1 MNPVVGN
8 CVFPAMDP
16 QSKTSLILFRND
28 LRIHD
33 NEALLEASKSERMIP
48 VYVFDPRKFSA
59 TEYGF
64 PRVGPHRIRF
74 QMEAVQNLRKNLR
87 LRNSD
92 LVIRT
97 GRPEAIVPELAR
109 KFGVSNVF
117 LHAAATSEERVDE
130 DMLETAL
137 ANPIP
142 DTSSSPSAD
151 LYHQSLHPDQ
161 PQSQTADRIK
171 LIKFWGGN
179 LYHPE
184 DLPMDPYQVPDVFTD
199 FRKRVEKKSR
209 VREAIATPDTL
220 PPCPVDDPGE
230 LPDVETLR
238 ALPDHF
244 LWDES
249 HSDQSHKSVLDFTGG
264 EEAALQRVRDYI
276 WDGDHLKRY
285 KETRNG
291 LLGADYS
298 SKFSP
303 WLATGALSPRL
314 ILEEV
319 RRYERERV
327 KNSSTYWMIF
337 ELIWRDYF
345 KYVFIK
351 HGNALFRAEGIRKTP
366 HPVEWQRNEH
376 LISAWQRGETGIPF
390 VDANMREL
398 LLTGFMS
405 NRGRQNAA
413 SFFSWNMR
421 QEWRIGAAWFET
433 LLLDYDPCSN
443 WGNWAYNSGV
453 GNDPRQRHFN
463 IVGQAERYDAKG
475 DYVRYWVPE
484 LSNIPSSHI
493 HQPHLLSAAKQRKYE
508 IGIGEDYPAPVIDL
522 EASYE
527 KLRS

>member
-1 MNPVVGN
+1 MNPIVGN
-8 CVFPAMDP
+8 YVCLAMKTQP
-16 QSKTSLILFRND
+16 KTSLVLFRND

-33 NEALLEASKSERMIP
+33 NEALLEASKADRMIP

-74 QMEAVQNLRKNLR
+74 LLETVRNLRKNLR
-87 LRNSD
+87 ARNSD

-97 GRPEAIVPELAR
+97 GHPEAIVPELAR
-109 KFGVSNVF
+109 EYGVTEVF
-117 LHAAATSEERVDE
+117 LHAEATSEERVDE
-130 DMLETAL
+130 DALETAL
-137 ANPIP
+137 VSLSPP
-142 DTSSSPSAD
+142 DSGASAGIR
-151 LYHQSLHPDQ
+151 L
-161 PQSQTADRIK
+161 K
-171 LIKFWGGN
+171 KFWGST
-179 LYHPE
+179 LYHPD
-184 DLPMDPYQVPDVFTD
+184 DLPLDPDQVPDVFTD
-199 FRKRVEKKSR
+199 FRKKVEKGSR
-209 VREAIATPDTL
+209 VRETIAMPNTL

-230 LPDVETLR
+230 LPALETLR

-244 LWDES
+244 LWDERQ
-249 HSDQSHKSVLDFTGG
+249 HDLSHKPVLRFKGG
-264 EEAALQRVRDYI
+264 EDAALERVRGYI

-314 ILEEV
+314 IHEQV
-319 RRYERERV
+319 RRYEKERV

-345 KYVFIK
+345 KFVFIK
-351 HGNALFRAEGIRKTP
+351 HGNALFKMDGIRTSP
-366 HPVEWQRNEH
+366 HPVDWRYDQH
-376 LISAWQRGETGIPF
+376 LAGAWQRGETGIPF
-390 VDANMREL
+390 ADANMREL

-413 SFFSWNMR
+413 SFFSWNLR

-463 IVGQAERYDAKG
+463 ILGQADRYDQNG
-475 DYVRYWVPE
+475 DYIRHW
-484 LSNIPSSHI
+484 IPALHNAPASHI
-493 HQPHLLSAAKQRKYE
+493 HQPHSLSAEDQRRCAVQ
-508 IGIGEDYPAPVIDL
+508 IGKDYPRPIIDL

-527 KLRS
+527 RLKS

>member
-1 MNPVVGN
+1 MIRKTFINVACRNVDVHNTACSIMNPVGGN
-8 CVFPAMDP
+8 CVCLAMKP
-16 QSKTSLILFRND
+16 QPKTSLVLFRND

-33 NEALLEASKSERMIP
+33 NEALLEASKADRMIP

-74 QMEAVQNLRKNLR
+74 LMESVQNLRKNLR

-92 LVIRT
+92 LIIRT

-109 KFGVSNVF
+109 EFGVTEVF
-117 LHAAATSEERVDE
+117 LHTEATSEERVDE
-130 DMLETAL
+130 DVLEAAL
-137 ANPIP
+137 AALGSPVNHHQSVHQNTP
-142 DTSSSPSAD
+142 SSPNPPESEASAGIR
-151 LYHQSLHPDQ
+151 L
-161 PQSQTADRIK
+161 R
-171 LIKFWGGN
+171 KFWGST
-179 LYHPE
+179 LYHPD
-184 DLPMDPYQVPDVFTD
+184 DLPLDQEQLPDVFTD

-209 VREAIATPDTL
+209 VREIIAMPDTL

-230 LPDVETLR
+230 LPAEETLR

-249 HSDQSHKSVLDFTGG
+249 HSDQSHKSVLDFKGG
-264 EEAALQRVRDYI
+264 EDAALQRVRDYI
-276 WDGDHLKRY
+276 WDGDHLKNY

-303 WLATGALSPRL
+303 WLATGALSPRH
-314 ILEEV
+314 IHEEV
-319 RRYERERV
+319 RRYEKERV

-345 KYVFIK
+345 KFVFIK
-351 HGNALFRAEGIRKTP
+351 HENALFRAEGIRKTP

-376 LISAWQRGETGIPF
+376 LIRAWQRGETG
-390 VDANMREL
+390 
-398 LLTGFMS
+398 
-405 NRGRQNAA
+405 
-413 SFFSWNMR
+413 
-421 QEWRIGAAWFET
+421 
-433 LLLDYDPCSN
+433 
-443 WGNWAYNSGV
+443 
-453 GNDPRQRHFN
+453 
-463 IVGQAERYDAKG
+463 
-475 DYVRYWVPE
+475 
-484 LSNIPSSHI
+484 IPSSHI
-493 HQPHLLSAAKQRKYE
+493 HQPHLLSAAEQRKYE